1 MSEKLKPCPFCGSD
15 AKVLMS
21 DGWIIICQNSDL
33 NCNARLPYCP
43 TKNEAIKTWN
53 TRSESDE
60 LSEALML
67 LDEACAEPEWS
78 DAVDEFLSKIKEPPA

>member
-1 MSEKLKPCPFCGSD
+1 MSEKLKPCPFCGGEAGKTD
-15 AKVLMS
+15 RFNIGCDVCLYE
-21 DGWIIICQNSDL
+21 L
-33 NCNARLPYCP
+33 NGLPHL
-43 TKNEAIKTWN
+43 IDKTWN